1 MQVDPAFREE
11 VQRRS
16 GRRFDACFQCLTCAG
31 GCPVVEDMDY
41 HPTQVVRLV
50 EFGQKEKVLKSR
62 AIWMCVGCH
71 ACVSQCPN
79 KVHIPAL
86 MDTLREMALE
96 NGVEPPEGRIAG
108 FHKMFLEEVR
118 KRGRVYELGLG
129 VKYKLRSG
137 TVFQDFMAGI
147 RLIWKGRFKLLPEK
161 VKGISELRE
170 LMGGG
175 NGKG

>member
-1 MQVDPAFREE
+1 MRVDPAFREE

-96 NGVEPPEGRIAG
+96 NGVAPPEGRIAG
-108 FHKMFLEEVR
+108 FHKIFLEEVR
-118 KRGRVYELGLG
+118 KRGRIYELGLG
-129 VKYKLRSG
+129 LKYKLRSR
-137 TVFQDFMAGI
+137 TIFQDFLTGM
-147 RLIWKGRFKLLPEK
+147 RLLWKGRFKLLPDR
-161 VKGISELRE
+161 VRGISELRKI
-170 LMGGG
+170 MGGE
-175 NGKG
+175 NGEG

>member
-1 MQVDPAFREE
+1 MQVDPTFREE
-11 VQRRS
+11 VARRT
-16 GRRFDACFQCLTCAG
+16 GKRFDACFQCLTCAG

-50 EFGQKEKVLKSR
+50 EFGQKERVLKCK
-62 AIWMCVGCH
+62 AIWLCVGCH

-96 NGVEPPEGRIAG
+96 NGVEVPEQSIAG
-108 FHKMFLEEVR
+108 FHKTFLEEVR
-118 KRGRVYELGLG
+118 RRGRIYELGLA
-129 VKYKLRSG
+129 VRYKIRSR
-137 TVFQDFMAGI
+137 TVFQDLVAGVK
-147 RLIWKGRFKLLPEK
+147 LLWKGRFRLLPDR
-161 VKGISELRE
+161 VKGMSELRYMLE
-170 LMGGG
+170 GG